1 MINLSLSSKL
11 FAPKFRP
18 YLTDY
23 SHRWEM
29 YMGSAGSG
37 KSFFITQ
44 KLLVRALM
52 HPSARIAVCRR
63 YGTTL
68 RNSCFALFKD
78 ILKSWKIKQY
88 CNVRETDMRI
98 TLPNGSEFIFIG
110 LDDEEKLLSIAT
122 MDAIFVEEA
131 YEVPKEIIDQINL
144 RLRGGHEQQI
154 ILAWNPISRNSYLY
168 ELWSDPPA
176 GSICIHST
184 YKDNPFLDDVYIAS
198 LEELR
203 VRNPQKAR
211 IYCDGEWGVNTDGL
225 VFKNW
230 KVEEFDEMELAKTF
244 RRRCGMDFGYQDPS
258 AIVDSLYDEEHKRIY
273 VSNEFYKTGQTLD
286 ELAEA
291 IRRMHMEKSKIQ
303 CDAAEPRTIDFFKR
317 QYINAVPCVKG
328 PNSVEARIMF
338 LQNHEIIVH
347 PRCANVIMELENF
360 SYVKDR
366 KTGEYTDNTTHEYSH
381 SLDALGYAY
390 SDIYTRSKLRTFD
403 KGVLGL

>member
-1 MINLSLSSKL
+1 
-11 FAPKFRP
+11 
-18 YLTDY
+18 
-23 SHRWEM
+23 
-29 YMGSAGSG
+29 
-37 KSFFITQ
+37 
-44 KLLVRALM
+44 
-52 HPSARIAVCRR
+52 
-63 YGTTL
+63 
-68 RNSCFALFKD
+68 
-78 ILKSWKIKQY
+78 
-88 CNVRETDMRI
+88 MRI

-131 YEVPKEIIDQINL
+131 FEVPKEIIDQINL
-144 RLRGGHEQQI
+144 RLRGGINQQI
-154 ILAWNPISRNSYLY
+154 LLAWNPISRNSYLY
-168 ELWSDPPA
+168 ELWSNPPQGA
-176 GSICIHST
+176 ICIHST

-203 VRNPQKAR
+203 IRNPQKAR

-258 AIVDSLYDEEHKRIY
+258 AIVDSLYDEDNKRIY

-286 ELAEA
+286 ELAAA
-291 IRRMHMEKSKIQ
+291 IRSMHMEKSRIQ

-338 LQNHEIIVH
+338 LQNHELIVH
-347 PRCANVIMELENF
+347 PRCRNVIMELENF

-366 KTGEYTDNTTHEYSH
+366 RTGEYTDSTTHEYSH